1 MPTTFDIYNTLI
13 ASLFQCGTFK
23 PTLTIRCRS
32 FTDKITLLNMIEKL
46 EEPITAYSSDLYKNR
61 NLLHIAVC
69 YGDTDILLA
78 ILEKKGADS
87 LLDDMDLDNKT
98 PLEVAIDQGVPLN
111 AIILFLANLNH
122 LSQQFERDIT
132 LQEFRELRKTEADP
146 DELFNAA
153 LDFAQKTF
161 YLFLQDQ
168 LRECLTQ
175 MNPLDEE
182 NDRIIISK
190 LNLLAKDFLHES
202 WIGAPDNSAPA
213 YEIAGLESKKEIE
226 DFILDWCESNPVA
239 AMRCFYVYSV
249 LDM

>member
-23 PTLTIRCRS
+23 PSLTIRSRS
-32 FTDKITLLNMIEKL
+32 FTDKITLLKMIEKL

-87 LLDDMDLDNKT
+87 LLNDVDLDNKT
-98 PLEVAIDQGVPLN
+98 PLEAAIDQGVPLN
-111 AIILFLANLNH
+111 AIIVFLANLNH

-132 LQEFRELRKTEADP
+132 LQEFRELRKTETDS

-175 MNPLDEE
+175 INPLEE
-182 NDRIIISK
+182 DSNEKIISK
-190 LNLLAKDFLHES
+190 IRLLATDFLHES
-202 WIGAPDNSAPA
+202 WIGAPDSGTPA

-226 DFILDWCESNPVA
+226 DFILDWCETNPVA
-239 AMRCFYVYSV
+239 AMRCLYVYEC
-249 LDM
+249 LN